1 MTEQVIHSQLEQG
14 VLEISMCRPERKN
27 ALNLAMY
34 EEMARLLTQTTE
46 DASVRAV
53 IITGSDHC
61 FTSGNDLQDFING
74 AQIGFTDSPLGQ
86 FLWALTTYP
95 KPVIAAVEGVA
106 IGIGT
111 TMLLH
116 CDLVYASA
124 DSEFKLP
131 FAQLGLCPEY
141 ASSFLLPRLAGYAK
155 ASEWL
160 LLGQGF
166 TAEQALAGGILNQVV
181 SQPLLTAREQAQRL
195 VKMPPAAL
203 RRTKAML
210 KAPLMPRV
218 QKVMMAEADGFIEA
232 LQGPEFAEA
241 ASAFFEKREPDFS
254 RF

>member
-1 MTEQVIHSQLEQG
+1 MSESAVQMHQQQG
-14 VLEISMCRPERKN
+14 VLEISLHRPERKN

-34 EEMARLLTQTTE
+34 ETLATALE
-46 DASVRAV
+46 DTVDDAAVRVV
-53 IITGSDHC
+53 IITGSSGC
-61 FTSGNDLQDFING
+61 FTSGNDLQDFLNG
-74 AQIGFTDSPLGQ
+74 AQLNFTDSPLGR

-116 CDLVYASA
+116 CDLVYACAS
-124 DSEFKLP
+124 SQFKLP

-160 LLGQGF
+160 LLGDAF
-166 TAEQALAGGILNQVV
+166 DAEQARLCGLVNDVVPSPLQTAHERAARLA
-181 SQPLLTAREQAQRL
+181 
-195 VKMPPAAL
+195 KMPPEAIKRSKAL
-203 RRTKAML
+203 L

-218 QKVMMAEADGFIEA
+218 QQVMMAEAEAFVQA
-232 LQGPEFAEA
+232 LQNGEFAEA

>member
-1 MTEQVIHSQLEQG
+1 MH
-14 VLEISMCRPERKN
+14 RPERKN

-34 EEMARLLTQTTE
+34 EEMAKLFTQTA
-46 DASVRAV
+46 DDPSVRAV
-53 IITGSDHC
+53 IISGGDHC

-74 AQIGFTDSPLGQ
+74 AQIGFSDSPLGR

-155 ASEWL
+155 ACEWL
-160 LLGQGF
+160 LLGQSF
-166 TAEQALAGGILNQVV
+166 NAEQALTGGILNQIVP
-181 SQPLLTAREQAQRL
+181 QPLAVAREQARL
-195 VKMPPAAL
+195 LVAMPPAAV
-203 RRTKAML
+203 RRTKALL

-218 QKVMMAEADGFIEA
+218 QKVMMAEAEAFVEA
-232 LQGPEFAEA
+232 LQGAEFAEA
-241 ASAFFEKREPDFS
+241 ASAFFEKRAPDFS

>member
-1 MTEQVIHSQLEQG
+1 MAVHEVHSHTQNSI
-14 VLEISMCRPERKN
+14 LEISLRRPERKN

-34 EEMARLLTQTTE
+34 EELAKLLNQSAE
-46 DASVRAV
+46 DTAIRAV

-61 FTSGNDLQDFING
+61 FTSGNDLQDFIEG
-74 AQIGFTDSPLGQ
+74 AQLNFSDSPLGR

-111 TMLLH
+111 TLLLH

-124 DSEFKLP
+124 DSEFKMP
-131 FAQLGLCPEY
+131 FVQLGLCPEY
-141 ASSFLLPRLAGYAK
+141 ASSFLLPRLAGFAR

-166 TAEQALAGGILNQVV
+166 SAEQAQAGGIVNEVV
-181 SQPLLTAREQAQRL
+181 ADPLAKARQQGARLAQ
-195 VKMPPAAL
+195 MPPAAI
-203 RRTKAML
+203 RRSKALL

-218 QKVMMAEADGFIEA
+218 QKVMVAEAEAFVEA
-232 LQGPEFAEA
+232 LQGEEFAEA
-241 ASAFFEKREPDFS
+241 ASAFFEKRAPDFS

>member
-1 MTEQVIHSQLEQG
+1 MSEQTIRSRTEQGI
-14 VLEISMCRPERKN
+14 LEISMCRPARKN

-34 EEMARLLTQTTE
+34 EEMARLLTETAE
-46 DASVRAV
+46 DASVRVV

-74 AQIGFTDSPLGQ
+74 AQLNFSDSPLGR

-141 ASSFLLPRLAGYAK
+141 ASSFLLPRLVGYVK
-155 ASEWL
+155 ACEWL
-160 LLGQGF
+160 MLGQSF
-166 TAEQALAGGILNQVV
+166 TAEEAFQSGLLNQITP
-181 SQPLLTAREQAQRL
+181 QPLAAANEQAARM

-203 RRTKAML
+203 RRTKAMI

-218 QKVMMAEADGFIEA
+218 QKVMMAEAEAFVEA

-241 ASAFFEKREPDFS
+241 ASAFFEKREPNFTRS
-254 RF
+254 